1 MFTPLYILTQCMH
14 AHTPIS
20 SLKHTFSH
28 THTQIHSSLET
39 ISKGTKTLGFLL
51 SKCAPKIRPGAGP
64 MAARVT
70 LKWNHPRHRS
80 CLSANCNPGVASRL

>member
-1 MFTPLYILTQCMH
+1 MFTSLYIPNACMLTH
-14 AHTPIS
+14 PYPHSHIL
-20 SLKHTFSH
+20 SL
-28 THTQIHSSLET
+28 THTQKHPSLET

-51 SKCAPKIRPGAGP
+51 SKCAPKTRSGAGP